1 MSWAREGSA
10 VFAAAVITAVV
21 VACLF
26 VVYRSGT
33 NAV

>member
-1 MSWAREGSA
+1 MNWGKDGSV